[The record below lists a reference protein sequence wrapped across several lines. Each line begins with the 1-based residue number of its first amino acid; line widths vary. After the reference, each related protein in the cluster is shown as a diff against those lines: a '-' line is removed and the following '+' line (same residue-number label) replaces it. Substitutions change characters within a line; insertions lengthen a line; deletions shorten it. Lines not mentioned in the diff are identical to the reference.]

1 MTHVSHP
8 AVPNDDL
15 ASFWRLYTRPDF
27 NNILFLYAFNIQGLI
42 IFTYNDYSHIE
53 NLMFTIIQF
62 KDNQQCKI
70 ACFILNVKRCSLLML
85 AKSSYLII
93 RKK

>member
-1 MTHVSHP
+1 MSHP

-15 ASFWRLYTRPDF
+15 ASFRRLYTRPDF
-27 NNILFLYAFNIQGLI
+27 NNILFLYAFNIQVFI

-62 KDNQQCKI
+62 KDNQQCRFKI

>member
-1 MTHVSHP
+1 MFVTHVSHP

-15 ASFWRLYTRPDF
+15 ASFWRLYTRLDF

-53 NLMFTIIQF
+53 NLMFTCIQF
-62 KDNQQCKI
+62 KDNQQC
-70 ACFILNVKRCSLLML
+70 
-85 AKSSYLII
+85 
-93 RKK
+93 

>member
-1 MTHVSHP
+1 MSHP

-27 NNILFLYAFNIQGLI
+27 NNILFLRAFNIQVFI
-42 IFTYNDYSHIE
+42 IFIYNDYSHIE

-62 KDNQQCKI
+62 KDNQQCRFKI